1 MNYHRKLAKKCTRT
15 EIIGCGHYLPAKVL
29 TNDDLSKI
37 VDTNDEWISTRTGI
51 RSRHIVAEGELTSD
65 MALKAVNQAMD
76 NAGVTAEEL
85 DVVVVATLTPD
96 YTTPSVAARIAGKLG
111 VKQGTPAFDL
121 GAACSGFVYA
131 MTMVDNMI
139 RLGQAKTA
147 AVIGVESLSKIVD
160 WTDRNTCV
168 LFGDGAGAVIVR
180 AIEGEGTAQDRG
192 VLATKIYADGTQFD
206 NLATDG
212 GISATKTAGYV
223 HMNGKE
229 VFKFAVGAMS
239 EASHAVLEQAG
250 ATAEEIDWLLPH
262 QANIRIISSVGQK
275 LNVPDEKVI
284 VTVDHHGNTS
294 AASIPLALSES
305 VNGGKIKK
313 GDLVLIPAMG
323 AGFTWGGLLIRM

>member
-1 MNYHRKLAKKCTRT
+1 MKCTRT

-65 MALKAVNQAMD
+65 MALHAVNQAMA
-76 NAGVTAEEL
+76 NAGVTAEDL
-85 DVVVVATLTPD
+85 DVVIVATLTPD

-131 MTMVDNMI
+131 MTMADNMI
-139 RLGQAKTA
+139 RLGQVKTA

-180 AIEGEGTAQDRG
+180 AAEGDGTAKDRG

-212 GISATKTAGYV
+212 GISATQTAGFV

-239 EASHAVLEQAG
+239 DASHAVLEQAG

-305 VNGGKIKK
+305 VNSGKIKK

>member
-1 MNYHRKLAKKCTRT
+1 MKCTRT

-85 DVVVVATLTPD
+85 DVIVVATLTPD

-139 RLGQAKTA
+139 RLGQVKTA

-305 VNGGKIKK
+305 VNSGKIKK